1 MYGSGMPSARPKK
14 KAAAKKPAAK
24 KRAAKKAKAPFVSK
38 HPPKPRTAQ
47 MLQLIDRF
55 RKICL
60 ALPDA
65 TERVAWG
72 EPTFRIG
79 EGGRLFAMCDSRRD
93 GDPQMSV
100 HLPAPLGA
108 QESLIDSNP
117 ERFYRPAY
125 VGSKGWVGV
134 VLDAK
139 TDWKMVAA
147 LVETA
152 YGMVASRD
160 AR

>member
-1 MYGSGMPSARPKK
+1 MPKAEPRK
-14 KAAAKKPAAK
+14 KAAAKRAPAKKPAA
-24 KRAAKKAKAPFVSK
+24 AKKKKEKAPFVSK
-38 HPPKPRTAQ
+38 HPPKPRTKQ
-47 MLQLIDRF
+47 MLGLIEKF
-55 RKICL
+55 RSICL

-65 TERVAWG
+65 TEREAWA
-72 EPTFRIG
+72 EPTFRLG

-93 GDPQMSV
+93 SEPQMSV

-108 QESLIDSNP
+108 QESLVESDPS
-117 ERFYRPAY
+117 RFYRPPY

-139 TDWKMVAA
+139 TDWKMVEA

-152 YGMVASRD
+152 YGMVASR
-160 AR
+160 